1 MKRIL
6 IAAVLALGI
15 HGLLL
20 GMECGRLKI
29 ICLERPQPRVMTMT
43 LVLRQP
49 TVPVSKPVIKSPN
62 VVSKKPVIVKKVK
75 KEPKHKPLSKPKS
88 KKPIKAD
95 VQPPE
100 KELLKEISEKT
111 FEESK
116 TPVKP
121 KQTVFKESAKKRIS
135 LPVKQV
141 VQEAIPLY
149 RTNPSPKYP
158 GIARRRGYQGNVV
171 LEVLVGRNGSV
182 VDLRVFLSSGHP
194 ILDRAAVTTVK
205 NWMFEPAMKGEKKVE
220 MWVRVPIR
228 FKLK

>member
-1 MKRIL
+1 VKRIL

-20 GMECGRLKI
+20 GMECGRLKRI
-29 ICLERPQPRVMTMT
+29 QLERPQPRVMTMT

-49 TVPVSKPVIKSPN
+49 KVPVSKLVIKSPN
-62 VVSKKPVIVKKVK
+62 VESKKPVIVKKVK
-75 KEPKHKPLSKPKS
+75 KEPKHKPFPKPKP
-88 KKPIKAD
+88 KKIIKAD

-100 KELLKEISEKT
+100 KELSKEIPEKT
-111 FEESK
+111 FAESK

-121 KQTVFKESAKKRIS
+121 EQTVFKESAKKEIS
-135 LPVKQV
+135 MSVKQIV
-141 VQEAIPLY
+141 REAIPLY

-158 GIARRRGYQGNVV
+158 GIAKRRGYQGSVV
-171 LEVLVGRNGSV
+171 LEVLVGRSGSV
-182 VDLRVFLSSGHP
+182 VDLRVFLSSGYP
-194 ILDRAAVTTVK
+194 ILDRAAVATVK
-205 NWMFEPAMKGEKKVE
+205 NWIFEPAMKGEKKVE